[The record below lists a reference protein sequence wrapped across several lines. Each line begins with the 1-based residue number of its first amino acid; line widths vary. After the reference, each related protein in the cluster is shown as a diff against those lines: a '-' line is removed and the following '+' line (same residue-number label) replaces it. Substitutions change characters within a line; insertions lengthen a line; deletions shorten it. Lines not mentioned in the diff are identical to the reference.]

1 MHFTTAVLALAA
13 TALAAPSSQT
23 KRDGATCDAL
33 GQYSCSADGTKI
45 LQCDATLHLAEIGPC
60 PTGTVCEYV
69 EGTGDVPTLPF
80 CKVPATKRDVTCS
93 APGTYQCGTNP
104 ETGVPGIRVCDSTN
118 HLQWNGDCPA
128 DTHCDYLNNIPFCLD
143 NSYHY

>member
-45 LQCDATLHLAEIGPC
+45 LQCDATLHLAVRALDGFDYFDRTLISSIGNRPMPNWHC
-60 PTGTVCEYV
+60 
-69 EGTGDVPTLPF
+69 L
-80 CKVPATKRDVTCS
+80 
-93 APGTYQCGTNP
+93 
-104 ETGVPGIRVCDSTN
+104 RVC
-118 HLQWNGDCPA
+118 
-128 DTHCDYLNNIPFCLD
+128 
-143 NSYHY
+143 